1 MYLSKDV
8 KSHLEACVCR
18 KQMNKQVFYVCVILH
33 VGDLVLVSILS
44 EWKASTCN
52 HWHRINKSIS
62 VNTPTDHNR

>member
-33 VGDLVLVSILS
+33 VGDLVLVFNIKRVES
-44 EWKASTCN
+44 E
-52 HWHRINKSIS
+52 HM
-62 VNTPTDHNR
+62 